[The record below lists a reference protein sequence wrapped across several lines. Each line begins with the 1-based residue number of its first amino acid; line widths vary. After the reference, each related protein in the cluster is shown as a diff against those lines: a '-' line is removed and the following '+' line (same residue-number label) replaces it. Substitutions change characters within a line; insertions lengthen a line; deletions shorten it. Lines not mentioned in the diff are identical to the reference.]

1 MLHFILN
8 VFFFLVFIVVN
19 VVVVVVVV
27 VLLDKVRLI
36 SFYSQKWYT

>member
-8 VFFFLVFIVVN
+8 VFFLVFIVVN

-27 VLLDKVRLI
+27 LDKVRLI

>member
-8 VFFFLVFIVVN
+8 AFFLVFVVVN
-19 VVVVVVVV
+19 VVVVVV

-36 SFYSQKWYT
+36 NFYSQKWYT

>member
-8 VFFFLVFIVVN
+8 VFFLVFVVVN
-19 VVVVVVVV
+19 VVVVVV

-36 SFYSQKWYT
+36 NFYSQKWYT